1 MSWAELISVS
11 LKLVL
16 AFIDWAR
23 DKRQF
28 TAGQDA
34 EIAKSALAILEKTE
48 AGKRIM
54 EKINA
59 MPDGELD
66 DLIDD
71 LGRAG

>member
-1 MSWAELISVS
+1 MAEWVILG
-11 LKLVL
+11 LRLVL
-16 AFIDWAR
+16 ALVNWVQD
-23 DKRQF
+23 RQQF
-28 TAGQDA
+28 KAGQDA
-34 EIAKSALAILEKTE
+34 EIARHAVAILDKTE

-66 DLIDD
+66 ALIDD

>member
-1 MSWAELISVS
+1 MIAWGEAVLVG
-11 LKLVL
+11 LKLL
-16 AFIDWAR
+16 SAFLDWVR
-23 DKRQF
+23 GRQQF

-34 EIAKSALAILEKTE
+34 EIAKSAMAILEKTD

-71 LGRAG
+71 LGS

>member
-1 MSWAELISVS
+1 MNWFELVKIGLS
-11 LKLVL
+11 LVL

-23 DKRQF
+23 DRRQF

-34 EIAKSALAILEKTE
+34 EIARSALAILEKTE

-71 LGRAG
+71 LGRTG

>member
-1 MSWAELISVS
+1 MSWFDLIKIS
-11 LKLVL
+11 LSIVL
-16 AFIDWAR
+16 ALIDWAR

-34 EIAKSALAILEKTE
+34 EIARNALAILEKTA

-54 EKINA
+54 EKIDA

>member
-1 MSWAELISVS
+1 MAELI
-11 LKLVL
+11 LLGLRALL
-16 AFIDWAR
+16 AFMDWAR
-23 DKRQF
+23 DRRQF

-34 EIAKSALAILEKTE
+34 EIARNAVAILDKTE

-66 DLIDD
+66 ALIDD
-71 LGRAG
+71 LGRTG

>member
-1 MSWAELISVS
+1 MAEWVILG
-11 LKLVL
+11 LRLVL
-16 AFIDWAR
+16 AFFNWAQ
-23 DKRQF
+23 DRQQF
-28 TAGQDA
+28 KAGQDA
-34 EIAKSALAILEKTE
+34 EIARTALAILDKTE

-66 DLIDD
+66 ALIDD

>member
-1 MSWAELISVS
+1 MTWGEFIAVA

-16 AFIDWAR
+16 ALIDWAR

-34 EIAKSALAILEKTE
+34 EIARQALAILERTE
-48 AGKRIM
+48 AGKRLT

-59 MPDGELD
+59 MPDGDLD
-66 DLIDD
+66 HVIDD

>member
-1 MSWAELISVS
+1 MITWGQVALTG
-11 LKLVL
+11 LKLL
-16 AFIDWAR
+16 SAILDWVR
-23 DKRQF
+23 GRQQF

-34 EIAKSALAILEKTE
+34 EIAKAALAILGKTE

-66 DLIDD
+66 ALIDD
-71 LGRAG
+71 LGS